1 MGDAIAGVLI
11 LVGVAL
17 AVTAGLG
24 LQRFP
29 DLFARMHAATKP
41 ATLGLV
47 LVLAGAALRVEEPGD
62 VAKLLLVLVLQF
74 ITAPVGAHMVG
85 RAAYRAGTELSPA
98 TTVDEL
104 GRDRRS
110 GWEGEGAAGEVARG
124 GESRRDGQ

>member
-1 MGDAIAGVLI
+1 MVDAIAAVLI

-29 DLFARMHAATKP
+29 DVFARMHSATKP

-47 LVLAGAALRVEEPGD
+47 LVLVGAALRVEDAGD

-85 RAAYRAGTELSPA
+85 RAAYRAGTELSP
-98 TTVDEL
+98 TTSTDEL
-104 GRDRRS
+104 ARDRRN
-110 GWEGEGAAGEVARG
+110 GWEGEGAIEEDARHGEPPC
-124 GESRRDGQ
+124 